1 MSLCSNSHQKA
12 ASPASSCHLVCCSPD
27 GPRRTAAL
35 TQNPYPSQS
44 GGLPT
49 RAARANTRGRE
60 DVFGPRVAGAGCGY
74 GAGVLR
80 RRMHPIAS
88 LPGPIA
94 LSCHYHHPF
103 WQAGGVASY
112 FDYSPISL
120 MGAN

>member
-1 MSLCSNSHQKA
+1 ML
-12 ASPASSCHLVCCSPD
+12 SPD

-88 LPGPIA
+88 LPGHSIA
-94 LSCHYHHPF
+94 CPLPRPVLAGRRRRLLLRLLSDLVVGR
-103 WQAGGVASY
+103 QLS
-112 FDYSPISL
+112 
-120 MGAN
+120 